1 MLPES
6 FHLLVA
12 AHEEALRQTLLQSL
26 TPAGFRL
33 EEARGEKEAIEA
45 IRRRKFDLVL
55 LSLGLPGT
63 SGIDACRNLRAISP
77 HLRIVMVRVNGKP
90 EDELLALDAG
100 ADDCISAPFRF
111 REIVARLSA
120 TLRRLPRKRGPKAAI
135 LRAGHLEVDPARR
148 LVRRSGREVN
158 VSSRE
163 FDLLLF
169 FMTNPEVALTHLK
182 LLRAVWGTDNGHGAR
197 SLRPCIKALRKK
209 IESDPAKP
217 EYILTEPWV
226 GYRFHN
232 PGRRRG
238 A

>member
-1 MLPES
+1 MFPES

-33 EEARGEKEAIEA
+33 EEASGEKQAIEA
-45 IRRRKFDLVL
+45 IKRRRFDLVL

-63 SGIDACRNLRAISP
+63 SGIEACRNLRAISP
-77 HLRIVMVRVNGKP
+77 HLRIVMVRENGKP

-100 ADDCISAPFRF
+100 ADDCIAAPFRF

-120 TLRRLPRKRGPKAAI
+120 TLRHLPRKRGPEAAI
-135 LRAGHLEVDPARR
+135 LRAGYLEVDSERR
-148 LVRRSGREVN
+148 LVRRAARDVHL
-158 VSSRE
+158 SSRE

-169 FMTNPEVALTHLK
+169 FMRNPEVALTHVK
-182 LLRAVWGTDNGHGAR
+182 LLRAIWGNDCGHSVE

-209 IESDPAKP
+209 IESDPANP

-232 PGRRRG
+232 PGRRRR